1 VVVVDGVRVRVPRGT
16 SIIGTPPHTWTGHDW
31 GLAVD
36 TACDAKAASFLTDG
50 DGRRS

>member
-1 VVVVDGVRVRVPRGT
+1 MEYVYGSQGHEHYWYSATHLVWTRRV
-16 SIIGTPPHTWTGHDW
+16 
-31 GLAVD
+31 LAVD